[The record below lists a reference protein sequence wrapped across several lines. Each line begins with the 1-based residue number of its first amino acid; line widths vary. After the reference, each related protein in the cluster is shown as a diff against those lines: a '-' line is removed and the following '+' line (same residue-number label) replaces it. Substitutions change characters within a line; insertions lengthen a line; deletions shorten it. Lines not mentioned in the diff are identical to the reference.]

1 MGGASVNSED
11 MINSYILLFSA
22 DKKKKKKV
30 LTVLV

>member
-1 MGGASVNSED
+1 MGGASVNPKD

-22 DKKKKKKV
+22 DKEKKV